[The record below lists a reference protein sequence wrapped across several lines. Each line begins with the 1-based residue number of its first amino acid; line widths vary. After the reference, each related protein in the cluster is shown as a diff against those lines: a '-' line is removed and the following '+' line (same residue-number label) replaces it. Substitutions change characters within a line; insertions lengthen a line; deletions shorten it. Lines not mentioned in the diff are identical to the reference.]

1 MITKRADW
9 EKNFPGKWT
18 VPGGKLEMSDY
29 INTPKDTKDHWYNI
43 FERVAK
49 REIQEEV
56 GINIKNVR
64 YLTSMAFVRSDGI
77 PSIIV
82 SLYADYDSGE
92 INLQNSM
99 SDFAWVSFEESKNYD
114 LIEGIYEELKMLDSY
129 FKSGIYNEWHK

>member
-1 MITKRADW
+1 
-9 EKNFPGKWT
+9 
-18 VPGGKLEMSDY
+18 
-29 INTPKDTKDHWYNI
+29 
-43 FERVAK
+43 
-49 REIQEEV
+49 
-56 GINIKNVR
+56 
-64 YLTSMAFVRSDGI
+64 MAFVRSDGI